1 MAVIVFR
8 NATRIDVPLLV
19 KMLADDP
26 LGLLRERYEDPLPES
41 YLEAFEVIDAD
52 PNHELIVAEVDGDV
66 AGFLQV
72 SFLLNL
78 TYQGRWRALIEGVR
92 VNKKYRGEGVGRA
105 LFEQAIG
112 RARARNCHV
121 VQLTTDKKRPEAL
134 AFYEKLG
141 FKASHEGMKM
151 HLEKHGS

>member
-19 KMLADDP
+19 EMLADDP
-26 LGLLRERYEDPLPES
+26 LGLLRERDIDPLPES
-41 YLEAFEVIDAD
+41 YLEAFEAIDAD
-52 PNHELIVAEVDGDV
+52 PNHELIVAEVDGDI

-72 SFLLNL
+72 SFLPYL
-78 TYQGRWRALIEGVR
+78 TYQGGWRALIEGVR
-92 VNKKYRGEGVGRA
+92 VDKKYRGEGVGRA
-105 LFEQAIG
+105 LFEHAIG
-112 RARARNCHV
+112 RARAKNCHV

-151 HLEKHGS
+151 HLESHGS